1 MADLSD
7 PERLALMAV
16 STGSAKGGRQSAVS
30 ARPGISQIAT
40 SPQAMMSGIR

>member
-16 STGSAKGGRQSAVS
+16 STGSAKGGRSQPGMGQITAHPSA
-30 ARPGISQIAT
+30 
-40 SPQAMMSGIR
+40 